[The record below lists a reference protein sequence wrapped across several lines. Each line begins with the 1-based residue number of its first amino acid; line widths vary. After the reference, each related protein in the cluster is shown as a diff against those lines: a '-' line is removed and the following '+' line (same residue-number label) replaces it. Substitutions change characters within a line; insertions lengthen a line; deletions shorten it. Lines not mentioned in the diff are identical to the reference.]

1 MGFKDLFRSKARG
14 FNIPN
19 ISLRFN
25 SSGEWL
31 FDNDNKNDSYI
42 NNGFKELPNV
52 YGLIM
57 AILKKSTIVP
67 FEVYQVKSRANEQK
81 YKALMQDPKNVLKA
95 LKYKALAY
103 DKVEDSEL
111 EQLLLDPNTYQTNQE
126 LNYEIDGY
134 KLLTGNSYAYTP
146 KVGNKPKEIH
156 NVPSPFVEMIVKGQ
170 PFSPEFTYQLSYLEQ
185 TIGAEEML
193 HFKYWSPVLGT
204 KSPSN
209 QYYGQSPLQACRM
222 LLGRYKDADLTQ
234 GFMFKNQGPGGL
246 LTGEKD
252 TDLTQEQAISLQDR
266 FRQQHMGV
274 HKANDVIITPSK
286 LSWTAM
292 GLSPVDLNITEAKK
306 EIVNELCNAYNYPSE
321 LFGGDKKYNNFEQAR
336 RAALTDGVIPLV
348 EARKDVFNK
357 FLAPSFGN
365 LRIEYDYTVF
375 HELQEDLE
383 AQAKTASTMYWISTN
398 EKRAMTG
405 YDDRPEPEANEL
417 LIPSGLSKLT
427 DVAGD
432 MEEINEPM
440 LDPEADEQADK

>member
-1 MGFKDLFRSKARG
+1 MGFKDLFRSKATR
-14 FNIPN
+14 FLMPN

-25 SSGEWL
+25 STGEWL

-67 FEVYQVKSRANEQK
+67 FEVYQVKSRSNEQK
-81 YKALMQDPKNVLKA
+81 YKALMQDPKNVVKA

-103 DKVEDSEL
+103 DKVEDSDL
-111 EQLLLDPNTYQTNQE
+111 EQLLLNANTYQTLQE
-126 LNYEIDGY
+126 LLWEIDGY
-134 KLLTGNSYAYTP
+134 KLLTGNSFAYTP

-156 NVPSPFVEMIVKGQ
+156 NVPSPFVDMIVNGK
-170 PFSPEFTYQLSYLEQ
+170 PFSPEFQYKLSYLE
-185 TIGAEEML
+185 TPIGAEEML
-193 HFKYWSPVLGT
+193 HFKYWNPVLRT
-204 KSPSN
+204 HTPHN
-209 QYYGQSPLQACRM
+209 QYLGQSPLQACRM

-246 LTGEKD
+246 LTGDKD
-252 TDLTQEQAISLQDR
+252 TDITQEQAIALQDR

-336 RAALTDGVIPLV
+336 RSALTDAVIPLV
-348 EARKDVFNK
+348 EARKDIFNK
-357 FLAPSFGN
+357 FLAPAFGN

-383 AQAKTASTMYWISTN
+383 KNAKTAAAMWWVSTN

-427 DVAGD
+427 DVAGEVD
-432 MEEINEPM
+432 EIDETM
-440 LDPEADEQADK
+440 LDPEADEQTN